1 MNDRQRFER
10 IYVDHYDAVLRY
22 CLRRT
27 NREDALDTAAETF
40 TVAWRRRADVPL
52 DRELPWLYGVARR
65 LLANQHRS
73 NARRTALAARV
84 HVVDG
89 NGIADPEI
97 QVLAGQDASD
107 VHAALSRLTPAD
119 REVIRLA
126 GWEGLDR
133 TALAETLDCSPNAV
147 TKRLNRALDR
157 LGRELGVVE
166 RTRSRFFRRGQVAR

>member
-1 MNDRQRFER
+1 MLTGTARCCFAQLDEEFE
-10 IYVDHYDAVLRY
+10 
-22 CLRRT
+22 
-27 NREDALDTAAETF
+27 
-40 TVAWRRRADVPL
+40 
-52 DRELPWLYGVARR
+52 
-65 LLANQHRS
+65 
-73 NARRTALAARV
+73 
-84 HVVDG
+84 
-89 NGIADPEI
+89 
-97 QVLAGQDASD
+97 
-107 VHAALSRLTPAD
+107 TPAD